1 MEHNH
6 KNLDCYFFYY
16 STCKKGDF
24 CPYRHEPSALGC
36 ETMCTYWQQG
46 NCLNEHCNFRHMEL
60 KKNRKSI
67 PCYWETQ
74 PGGCR
79 KPHCPFMH
87 TSPRTISGDPINPV
101 KTTEVATKSPNQEW
115 LNRQDDP
122 KYDGSSTT
130 ESDQGRGNSE
140 AGSFIGSPVVDP
152 LIVKFEEATLSLP
165 PSLQTNMNLPNALNI
180 PKSLTIPNNPN
191 SLNIPGNISVA
202 NNLNV
207 PPANSQSSP
216 CHHTLSYPHHQQN
229 LHSHSS
235 GQSLSSLQ
243 NQQSSPLLQQ
253 SPYTSIHT
261 QQTSQPQTSR
271 FPFPFLESDNES
283 APSPVK
289 SQPKVPY
296 CKTYEQMRLEEIQ
309 AESAAYYS
317 YEASNYGLHQKQM
330 SETIGT
336 KRWIRTSKMKKEEL
350 SKELNFK
357 ILSLEEIRQ
366 RKKERAARTL
376 TDIMSMSEP
385 STPIEAKSM
394 KRRSIDEQC
403 DKESANSAKRY
414 KISSELFAKNSEPVV
429 KVQPIKLRRSLKMET
444 QIQPCEMQIQTE
456 IQPCEDVTI
465 NKRLAMGSQDQT
477 SCCEEKQESHS
488 NETSYCG
495 KLENYVGE
503 STNRKVDIE
512 IRLCDSSTNEEKT
525 QVPAEQ
531 ASNDRS
537 SVATYTEDIETSLLT
552 DQPYDQQYTQTDE
565 EYLRLDTSAD
575 DIMRDIEDLLN

>member
-1 MEHNH
+1 KEHDHSSFYKFLQMDRSH

-46 NCLNEHCNFRHMEL
+46 SCFNEHCNFRHMEL
-60 KKNRKSI
+60 KIRS
-67 PCYWETQ
+67 Y
-74 PGGCR
+74 
-79 KPHCPFMH
+79 
-87 TSPRTISGDPINPV
+87 
-101 KTTEVATKSPNQEW
+101 
-115 LNRQDDP
+115 DP

-140 AGSFIGSPVVDP
+140 AGSFIGSPAVDP

-165 PSLQTNMNLPNALNI
+165 PSLQTNMNLPNALSI

-207 PPANSQSSP
+207 PPANSQSSS

-317 YEASNYGLHQKQM
+317 YETGNYGLQGQM
-330 SETIGT
+330 SKTIGT
-336 KRWIRTSKMKKEEL
+336 NRFSLSKMKKEES
-350 SKELNFK
+350 SKELDFK
-357 ILSLEEIRQ
+357 VLTLEEIRQ
-366 RKKERAARTL
+366 RKKEKELVVAKPP
-376 TDIMSMSEP
+376 TDTTSVSKP
-385 STPIEAKSM
+385 SSPIEVKSM
-394 KRRSIDEQC
+394 KRRSIEEHC
-403 DKESANSAKRY
+403 DKDSANSAKKC
-414 KISSELFAKNSEPVV
+414 KISSEIAMSSESII
-429 KVQPIKLRRSLKMET
+429 KVRPIKLRRSLKKE
-444 QIQPCEMQIQTE
+444 TE
-456 IQPCEDVTI
+456 IQPCEDVI
-465 NKRLAMGSQDQT
+465 MNEHLPMDNQDDQT
-477 SCCEEKQESHS
+477 SCRENQEIHS
-488 NETSYCG
+488 DKTSYCER
-495 KLENYVGE
+495 LENYGDELVN
-503 STNRKVDIE
+503 TNRKVDVE
-512 IRLCDSSTNEEKT
+512 ISLCDSSTNEEKT
-525 QVPAEQ
+525 QTQLEQ
-531 ASNDRS
+531 ASENR
-537 SVATYTEDIETSLLT
+537 SVATYTNDDMNTSLIDT
-552 DQPYDQQYTQTDE
+552 NRPYIQTEE
-565 EYLRLDTSAD
+565 EYLRLDTSAE
-575 DIMRDIEDLLN
+575 DIMRDIEDLLK

>member
-87 TSPRTISGDPINPV
+87 ASPRTISSDPINPV

-130 ESDQGRGNSE
+130 ESEQGRGNSE
-140 AGSFIGSPVVDP
+140 AGSFIGSPAVDP
-152 LIVKFEEATLSLP
+152 LIVKFEE
-165 PSLQTNMNLPNALNI
+165 
-180 PKSLTIPNNPN
+180 
-191 SLNIPGNISVA
+191 
-202 NNLNV
+202 
-207 PPANSQSSP
+207 
-216 CHHTLSYPHHQQN
+216 
-229 LHSHSS
+229 
-235 GQSLSSLQ
+235 
-243 NQQSSPLLQQ
+243 
-253 SPYTSIHT
+253 
-261 QQTSQPQTSR
+261 
-271 FPFPFLESDNES
+271 ESDNES

-317 YEASNYGLHQKQM
+317 YEAGNDDGLYQRQVGKTSKTGM
-330 SETIGT
+330 TN
-336 KRWIRTSKMKKEEL
+336 RWISPSRIKKDEPT
-350 SKELNFK
+350 KELTFK
-357 ILSLEEIRQ
+357 VLSLEEIRQ
-366 RKKERAARTL
+366 RKKERELAVKAL
-376 TDIMSMSEP
+376 TTDTKSVMMESS
-385 STPIEAKSM
+385 SSPIEVKSV
-394 KRRSIDEQC
+394 KRRSLEEQQG
-403 DKESANSAKRY
+403 DKESVSPPKRC
-414 KISSELFAKNSEPVV
+414 KISSEFAKSSEP
-429 KVQPIKLRRSLKMET
+429 KVRPVKLRRSLKNASREIET
-444 QIQPCEMQIQTE
+444 
-456 IQPCEDVTI
+456 QPCEDAETVNERGMATDSLRDDELSCRE
-465 NKRLAMGSQDQT
+465 RL
-477 SCCEEKQESHS
+477 ESHS
-488 NETSYCG
+488 D
-495 KLENYVGE
+495 E
-503 STNRKVDIE
+503 SVNANRRIDVE

-525 QVPAEQ
+525 QTQLEQ
-531 ASNDRS
+531 ATEDRK
-537 SVATYTEDIETSLLT
+537 SVATYTTEDIMNTTLL
-552 DQPYDQQYTQTDE
+552 DVGQPYTQTDE
-565 EYLRLDTSAD
+565 EYLRLDTSSD
-575 DIMRDIEDLLN
+575 DIMRDIEDLLK

>member
-1 MEHNH
+1 MFRTKCKEHDHSSFYKFLQMEHNH

-101 KTTEVATKSPNQEW
+101 KTTEIATKSPNQEW

-140 AGSFIGSPVVDP
+140 AGSFIGSPAVDP
-152 LIVKFEEATLSLP
+152 LIVKFEE
-165 PSLQTNMNLPNALNI
+165 
-180 PKSLTIPNNPN
+180 
-191 SLNIPGNISVA
+191 
-202 NNLNV
+202 
-207 PPANSQSSP
+207 
-216 CHHTLSYPHHQQN
+216 
-229 LHSHSS
+229 
-235 GQSLSSLQ
+235 
-243 NQQSSPLLQQ
+243 
-253 SPYTSIHT
+253 
-261 QQTSQPQTSR
+261 
-271 FPFPFLESDNES
+271 ESDNES

-317 YEASNYGLHQKQM
+317 YEASNYDLHQRQM
-330 SETIGT
+330 SKTIGT
-336 KRWIRTSKMKKEEL
+336 KRWIRTSKTKKEEL

-366 RKKERAARTL
+366 RKRERTAKTL
-376 TDIMSMSEP
+376 MDTTSVSEP
-385 STPIEAKSM
+385 SSLIEAKSM

-403 DKESANSAKRY
+403 DKESANSAKKC
-414 KISSELFAKNSEPVV
+414 KISSEFAKSSEPVV
-429 KVQPIKLRRSLKMET
+429 KIQPIKLRRSLKMET
-444 QIQPCEMQIQTE
+444 QIQPCKMQVQTE
-456 IQPCEDVTI
+456 IQPCEGVTI
-465 NKRLAMGSQDQT
+465 NERLATDSQDDQT
-477 SCCEEKQESHS
+477 SCYKEKEESHS
-488 NETSYCG
+488 KETSYCER
-495 KLENYVGE
+495 LQNYVDE
-503 STNRKVDIE
+503 LVNRKVDIE

-525 QVPAEQ
+525 QVQPEQ
-531 ASNDRS
+531 ASDDRS
-537 SVATYTEDIETSLLT
+537 SVVTYTEDIETSLLA